1 MRPDPEMIPVLID
14 AAKALKGSQKRL
26 FMAKTVQAMGR
37 GGQRWAQEHLGWC
50 RETIRKGTHELRSGM
65 TCVDAFHCRRRKPAE
80 EHLPRLLDDIRA
92 IADGQSQADP
102 KFQTEPAVHPHQ
114 CRRGPTPVDRHQG
127 LHRRRVAHP
136 ADHQHQDEPAGLQP
150 HQGGQVPPPK
160 RVPQTDAIFDQLK
173 QVNPEADRARDTL
186 RISIDAKATVNV
198 GPFSRRGRS
207 RTGTKAADH
216 DFKPEATLTPF
227 GIFLPEHDD
236 LWLYM
241 ARSKVTSD
249 FIVDRL
255 EQWWE
260 GVRLR
265 FLRVKTLVI
274 NLDNGPE
281 NHSRRSQFLKR
292 IVGFARKYGL
302 VVQLA
307 YYPPYHSK
315 YNPIE
320 RCWGILE
327 MHWNGSLLDSVEA
340 VLGFARSMTWKGKH
354 PVVSVV
360 ETTYATGVKLTPGEM
375 AALEAEVI
383 RLPSL
388 EKWFVKIPRKRGR
401 PRKT

>member
-1 MRPDPEMIPVLID
+1 
-14 AAKALKGSQKRL
+14 
-26 FMAKTVQAMGR
+26 
-37 GGQRWAQEHLGWC
+37 
-50 RETIRKGTHELRSGM
+50 
-65 TCVDAFHCRRRKPAE
+65 
-80 EHLPRLLDDIRA
+80 
-92 IADGQSQADP
+92 
-102 KFQTEPAVHPHQ
+102 
-114 CRRGPTPVDRHQG
+114 
-127 LHRRRVAHP
+127 
-136 ADHQHQDEPAGLQP
+136 
-150 HQGGQVPPPK
+150 
-160 RVPQTDAIFDQLK
+160 LK
-173 QVNPEADRARDTL
+173 QVNPEADRVKDTL
-186 RISIDAKATVNV
+186 RISIDAKATVNI

-241 ARSKVTSD
+241 ACSKITSD

-260 GVRLR
+260 EVRLR
-265 FLRVKTLVI
+265 FLGVKTLVI

-327 MHWNGSLLDSVEA
+327 MHWNGSLLDSTEA
-340 VLGFARSMTWKGKH
+340 VLGLARSMTWKGKH

-360 ETTYATGVKLTPGEM
+360 ETTYATGVKLTQVEM
-375 AALEAEVI
+375 AVLEAEVI

-388 EKWFVKIPRKRGR
+388 EKWFVKIPRERSR

>member
-1 MRPDPEMIPVLID
+1 M
-14 AAKALKGSQKRL
+14 
-26 FMAKTVQAMGR
+26 
-37 GGQRWAQEHLGWC
+37 
-50 RETIRKGTHELRSGM
+50 
-65 TCVDAFHCRRRKPAE
+65 
-80 EHLPRLLDDIRA
+80 
-92 IADGQSQADP
+92 
-102 KFQTEPAVHPHQ
+102 
-114 CRRGPTPVDRHQG
+114 
-127 LHRRRVAHP
+127 
-136 ADHQHQDEPAGLQP
+136 
-150 HQGGQVPPPK
+150 PPPK

-173 QVNPEADRARDTL
+173 RVNPESDRAKDTL
-186 RISIDAKATVNV
+186 RVSIDAKATANV
-198 GPFSRRGRS
+198 GPFSRRGRG
-207 RTGTKAADH
+207 RTDTKAADH
-216 DFKPEATLTPF
+216 DFRPKATLTPF

-241 ARSKVTSD
+241 ACSKVTSD

-255 EQWWE
+255 EQWWQ

-265 FLRVKTLVI
+265 FLSIKTLVI
-274 NLDNGPE
+274 DLDNGPE

-302 VVQLA
+302 VIQLA

-327 MHWNGSLLDSVEA
+327 MHWNGSLLDSIEA
-340 VLGFARSMTWKGKH
+340 VVGFARSMTWKGKH

-360 ETTYATGVKLTPGEM
+360 ETTYATGVKLTPEEM
-375 AALEAEVI
+375 RALEAEVI
-383 RLPSL
+383 RTPSL

>member
-1 MRPDPEMIPVLID
+1 M
-14 AAKALKGSQKRL
+14 
-26 FMAKTVQAMGR
+26 
-37 GGQRWAQEHLGWC
+37 
-50 RETIRKGTHELRSGM
+50 
-65 TCVDAFHCRRRKPAE
+65 
-80 EHLPRLLDDIRA
+80 
-92 IADGQSQADP
+92 
-102 KFQTEPAVHPHQ
+102 
-114 CRRGPTPVDRHQG
+114 
-127 LHRRRVAHP
+127 
-136 ADHQHQDEPAGLQP
+136 
-150 HQGGQVPPPK
+150 PPPK

-173 QVNPEADRARDTL
+173 QLNPEADRAKDTL
-186 RISIDAKATVNV
+186 RISIDAKATVNI

-207 RTGTKAADH
+207 RTGTEAADH

-241 ARSKVTSD
+241 ACSKITSD

-255 EQWWE
+255 EQWWD

-302 VVQLA
+302 VIQLA

-315 YNPIE
+315 YNPVE

-354 PVVSVV
+354 PVVSLV
-360 ETTYATGVKLTPGEM
+360 ETTYTTGVKLTPGEM

-383 RLPSL
+383 RTPSL